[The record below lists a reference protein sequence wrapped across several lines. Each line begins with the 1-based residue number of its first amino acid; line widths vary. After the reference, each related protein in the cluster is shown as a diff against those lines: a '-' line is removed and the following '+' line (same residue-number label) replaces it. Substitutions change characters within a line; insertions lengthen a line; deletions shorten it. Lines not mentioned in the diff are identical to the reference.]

1 VHVVFSHK
9 PDVRYD
15 HQEGKCNREKACR
28 ANSGDDK
35 VRRPAGEFV
44 LFVMGEAGEMDR
56 DETIVRANVSQLE
69 ALPLV
74 FSAQL

>member
-9 PDVRYD
+9 PDVRSD
-15 HQEGKCNREKACR
+15 HEEGKCNREKACG
-28 ANSGDDK
+28 ANSGDDE

-44 LFVMGEAGEMDR
+44 LLVVGEAGEMDR